1 MAPHTVDLSPAA
13 LEFLS
18 ERHLAM
24 LTTLRADGTPHVV
37 PVGFTWDPDAGL
49 VRVITGG
56 GSVKAHNA
64 RRGGY
69 AAVGQVD
76 GRRWLTL
83 EGPASVRDDPAE
95 VREAERRYALRYRV
109 PRENPA
115 RVVVVIEVA
124 RVLCGVALRDA

>member
-1 MAPHTVDLSPAA
+1 MPPHTVDLSPAA
-13 LEFLS
+13 VEFLG

-24 LTTLRADGTPHVV
+24 LTTLRADGTPHLV
-37 PVGFTWDPDAGL
+37 PVGFTWDPEAGL

-56 GSVKAHNA
+56 GSVKARNA

-69 AAVGQVD
+69 ASVGQVD
-76 GRRWLTL
+76 GRRWLTM
-83 EGPASVRDDPAE
+83 EGPASVLDDPAE

-115 RVVVVIEVA
+115 RVVVVIEVQ
-124 RVLCGVALRDA
+124 RVLCGVALRSA